1 MVQLPQCVASDA
13 TQAPL
18 QSSSPDG
25 QAHALFWQVLPPEQ
39 PTKQMP
45 QFALSFEVSTHEL
58 PHICCPE
65 GQLPPVPPVPPWP
78 VVPAVPGL
86 PPVPGLLQ
94 AAAKIAKQNPRSDM
108 RAVFIFTPFNFLGCA
123 GGDAGPRHEAGP
135 GAVITV
141 CRRTS

>member
-1 MVQLPQCVASDA
+1 VASDA

-39 PTKQMP
+39 PTKQIP
-45 QFALSFEVSTHEL
+45 QFALSLAVSTHEE
-58 PHICCPE
+58 PHIICPE
-65 GQLPPVPPVPPWP
+65 GQLVLPPAPVVPATPVPVL
-78 VVPAVPGL
+78 PAVPGL

-94 AAAKIAKQNPRSDM
+94 AEARIAKQSPNRET
-108 RAVFIFTPFNFLGCA
+108 RAVFILLPFDFVLGRW
-123 GGDAGPRHEAGP
+123 GGKDASPRHEAGAR
-135 GAVITV
+135 GVTA